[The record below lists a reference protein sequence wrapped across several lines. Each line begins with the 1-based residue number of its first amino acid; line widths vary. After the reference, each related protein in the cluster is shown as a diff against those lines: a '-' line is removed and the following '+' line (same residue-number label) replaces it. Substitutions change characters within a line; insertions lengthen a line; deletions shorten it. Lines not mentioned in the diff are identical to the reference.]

1 MGGKSDTEIR
11 NEVAQELS
19 IEINNIT
26 KNISKNIIKT
36 VTDVTNSI
44 VQKNVAISE
53 QTIGNSNIATG
64 EIFKITGGSN
74 FNINQKIK
82 SEATMSAV
90 TSIINDASSMQELIN
105 QVMTKLDNKI
115 KNENEAAAEMQQA
128 ARLTK
133 LERDAGGPEAMIEDV
148 TKMVKDVIASLS
160 GGSSNS
166 SNVNLIKTTV
176 RQRLLNETINDSTFE
191 TDLKN
196 AITNTMEQN
205 STGLCK
211 QIVINN
217 NTFSYQEVVVD
228 KSNSNTNQEINEKS
242 LINCLFDSKS
252 GTKAVQTAGL
262 DSKAYFS
269 SDTDNKSKS
278 ESKTSQETTMKIE
291 QEKTS
296 SIMSALEKIASGF
309 FNLLSGP
316 YMIIAAV
323 IGLVIIIAAVMLFS
337 GKIKL
342 PKKMGKMG
350 KMGKV
355 NGVELPEL
363 TDEQD
368 GGFLK
373 LFLNNNQHNS
383 FNYGEST
390 LGMRDF

>member
-19 IEINNIT
+19 IEINNVT

-44 VQKNVAISE
+44 VQKNLAISE
-53 QTIGNSNIATG
+53 QTIGNNNIITA
-64 EIFKITGGSN
+64 ESIKIGKGSE
-74 FNINQKIK
+74 FSINQKIK
-82 SEATMSAV
+82 SEAMMTAV

-115 KNENEAAAEMQQA
+115 KNENEIAAEMQQA

-133 LERDAGGPEAMIEDV
+133 LEKDAGGPEAMIEDV
-148 TKMVKDVIASLS
+148 TKMVKDVIASIS

-217 NTFSYQEVVVD
+217 NRIDLGKIEISDGLKVPL
-228 KSNSNTNQEINEKS
+228 NQEINEKS

-350 KMGKV
+350 KV